1 MLKKS
6 FLYNNDSTN
15 MKLSQTKFLSII
27 TSVDFN
33 LMSNDP
39 SILFPGLIK
48 KLILSHSKLRLSRP
62 RVNKNV
68 LKSLLF
74 HEYQVHVQTG
84 TKIMHL
90 IVNTSSILDEFF
102 LLSINFTLKYQYLTY
117 TFFHWFLTW
126 ENHVLSSHRTK
137 HGHVLTRDLLWT
149 FLILLIN

>member
-15 MKLSQTKFLSII
+15 IKLSQTKFLSII

-90 IVNTSSILDEFF
+90 IENTSSILDEFF
-102 LLSINFTLKYQYLTY
+102 P
-117 TFFHWFLTW
+117 
-126 ENHVLSSHRTK
+126 
-137 HGHVLTRDLLWT
+137 
-149 FLILLIN
+149 LINKFHAKVPVLDIYLFPLIFNMRESCSLIT

>member
-15 MKLSQTKFLSII
+15 IKLSQTKFLSII

-74 HEYQVHVQTG
+74 HEYQVHVQTR

-90 IVNTSSILDEFF
+90 IENTSSILDEFF
-102 LLSINFTLKYQYLTY
+102 P
-117 TFFHWFLTW
+117 
-126 ENHVLSSHRTK
+126 
-137 HGHVLTRDLLWT
+137 
-149 FLILLIN
+149 LINKFHTKVPVLDIYLFPLIFNMRESCSLIT